1 MISTKWAISETRRRS
16 THARQPYHSSA
27 GGYGNERRSGNPG
40 TTYRR
45 ARRAPQMLT
54 PYNHSH
60 SSSTFGESTMNR
72 APYTT
77 SDDVQILQLRERGVS
92 YAKVGRA
99 LGRSEDAV
107 KSRHRLLTDYHNRQP
122 KYLGCAGL
130 VSRQIATGQY
140 NPVAHQIW
148 QERHA

>member
-1 MISTKWAISETRRRS
+1 
-16 THARQPYHSSA
+16 
-27 GGYGNERRSGNPG
+27 
-40 TTYRR
+40 
-45 ARRAPQMLT
+45 
-54 PYNHSH
+54 
-60 SSSTFGESTMNR
+60 MNR

-107 KSRHRLLTDYHNRQP
+107 KSRHRILTDYHNPQP

-140 NPVAHQIW
+140 NPVAHQMW